1 MILWSYVQLSGNFK
15 QMELFVWE
23 EGKIASL
30 HNHEE
35 VDLVGSQPVSFHILL
50 FSYVTHDL

>member
-1 MILWSYVQLSGNFK
+1 MLCSCVSLSGNLK
-15 QMELFVWE
+15 KMESFVLE

-30 HNHEE
+30 HTHEE
-35 VDLVGSQPVSFHILL
+35 VNLVGSQPVSFHILL